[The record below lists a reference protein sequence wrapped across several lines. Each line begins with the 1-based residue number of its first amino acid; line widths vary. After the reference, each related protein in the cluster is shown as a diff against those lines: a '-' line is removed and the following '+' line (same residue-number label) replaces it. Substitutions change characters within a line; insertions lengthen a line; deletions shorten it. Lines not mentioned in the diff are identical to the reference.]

1 MSTSVQ
7 GVPRKGRASMHVWS
21 RRLTVVPGFMGAA
34 VIALGAL
41 ITAFAYTGAGQE
53 PYSPFNHFV
62 SELGNTQESALAG
75 LFNVALVIGGLAF
88 ALFMIGVGLRVRG
101 LMRYAFAIGGA
112 LVGISG
118 ALVGVFPMDVNPTT
132 HGLVALLFFEG
143 SLVLLVLFSV
153 YVALAR
159 QAAYPGRL
167 ALVALPMIVSNAVF
181 VVLVRTSGTG
191 ALAAPV
197 GERDPFLLIT
207 TSEWG
212 VIVFLLAWVA
222 AIATWRARQSD

>member
-1 MSTSVQ
+1 MD
-7 GVPRKGRASMHVWS
+7 VWS
-21 RRLTVVPGFMGAA
+21 RRLTIVPGFVGAA

-41 ITAFAYTGAGQE
+41 VTAFPYAGTAQE
-53 PYSPFNHFV
+53 PYSPLNHFV

-75 LFNVALVIGGLAF
+75 VFNVALVIGGLAF
-88 ALFMIGVGLRVRG
+88 ALFMTGVGLRVRG
-101 LMRYAFAIGGA
+101 VMRGVLAIGGA

-132 HGLVALLFFEG
+132 HGLVALLFFQG

-159 QAAYPGRL
+159 QAAYPGWL

-181 VVLVRTSGTG
+181 VVLVRSSGTA

-197 GERDPFLLIT
+197 GERDPFLPIT

-222 AIATWRARQSD
+222 AIATWRVRQSD

>member
-1 MSTSVQ
+1 MD
-7 GVPRKGRASMHVWS
+7 VWS
-21 RRLTVVPGFMGAA
+21 RRLTIVPGFVGAA

-41 ITAFAYTGAGQE
+41 VTAFPYAGTAQE
-53 PYSPFNHFV
+53 PYSPLNHFV

-75 LFNVALVIGGLAF
+75 VFNVALVIGGLAF
-88 ALFMIGVGLRVRG
+88 ALFMTGVGLRVRG
-101 LMRYAFAIGGA
+101 VMRGVLAIGGA

-132 HGLVALLFFEG
+132 HGLVALLFFQG

-159 QAAYPGRL
+159 QAAYPGWL

-181 VVLVRTSGTG
+181 VVLVRSSGTG

-197 GERDPFLLIT
+197 GERDPFLPIT

-222 AIATWRARQSD
+222 AIATWRVRQSD

>member
-1 MSTSVQ
+1 MD
-7 GVPRKGRASMHVWS
+7 AWS
-21 RRLTVVPGFMGAA
+21 RRLTVGPGFIGAA

-41 ITAFAYTGAGQE
+41 VTALPYVGSAQE

-62 SELGNTQESALAG
+62 SELGDTQESALAG
-75 LFNVALVIGGLAF
+75 LFSVGLVIGGLAF
-88 ALFMIGVGLRVRG
+88 ALFMIGVGLRFQGV
-101 LMRYAFAIGGA
+101 MRYAFAIGGA

-118 ALVGVFPMDVNPTT
+118 ALVGVLPMDVDPTT
-132 HGLVALLFFEG
+132 HGLVALLFLEG
-143 SLVLLVLFSV
+143 SLVLLVLFSM

-159 QAAYPGRL
+159 QAAYPGWL

-181 VVLVRTSGTG
+181 VVLVRNSGTG

-197 GERDPFLLIT
+197 GERDPFVLIT

-212 VIVFLLAWVA
+212 VVIFLLAWVTT
-222 AIATWRARQSD
+222 IATWRARQSD

>member
-1 MSTSVQ
+1 
-7 GVPRKGRASMHVWS
+7 MHVWS
-21 RRLTVVPGFMGAA
+21 RRLTVVPGFIGVA
-34 VIALGAL
+34 VMALGAL
-41 ITAFAYTGAGQE
+41 ITAFAYAGSGQE

-75 LFNVALVIGGLAF
+75 VFNVGLLIGGLAF
-88 ALFMIGVGLRVRG
+88 ALFTIGVGLRFRG
-101 LMRYAFAIGGA
+101 VMRYAVAIGGA

-181 VVLVRTSGTG
+181 VVLVRTSSTG

-222 AIATWRARQSD
+222 AIATWRMRQPE